1 VILEI
6 RDLRVYFPLKRGSV
20 KAVDGVSMDVE
31 KAEIVGLAGESGSG
45 KSTVGYSIL
54 RIIPPPGKTVGGQI
68 RFEGEDLLVMPEPEF
83 SRRIRWKKISM
94 VFQGS
99 MSSFTPVYTIGYQ
112 LAETLRLHGYEGDP
126 ESRMVELM
134 KMVRLDPS
142 LLRKYPH
149 ELSGGQKQRAFIAM
163 AIALNPELLIAD
175 EPTTALDVVSQ
186 MSILNLLKS
195 LKRDYGLSVIFI
207 THDLAL
213 LSEIADRVYIMY
225 AGKVVEGGASE
236 RIYKTPKHP
245 YTKAL
250 LASVPSIDKAKL
262 EGIPGFMPDLVDPP
276 RGCRFHPRCPFAME
290 VCRRDEPKVKS
301 VGGDQ
306 DVACW
311 LY

>member
-1 VILEI
+1 MILEI

-83 SRRIRWKKISM
+83 SRRIRWEKISM